1 MWRDLQNLFYGLNT
15 YFDLSPD
22 LQVRRQI
29 NARLEQRPYLSSQDW
44 FRVLWRPQNVSA
56 AVAEF
61 AYTYLEEYSGL
72 TFAKVRPGDRLNE
85 DLRFPEVCW
94 FDWHL
99 HLCDDFYEQFG
110 VDISDRL
117 DIDTLSTIEELI
129 LFLHQELRTKQQSI

>member
-1 MWRDLQNLFYGLNT
+1 MWRDLQNLLYGLNT

-22 LQVRRQI
+22 LKLRRQI
-29 NARLEQRPYLSSQDW
+29 NGRLEQRSHLSAQDW
-44 FRVLWRPQNVSA
+44 FRVLWQPQAVSA
-56 AVAEF
+56 KVAHF

-72 TFAKVRPGDRLNE
+72 TFAKVRPTDRLNE

-99 HLCDDFYEQFG
+99 HLCEDFYEQFG

-117 DIDTLSTIEELI
+117 DLDTLITVKDLL
-129 LFLHQELRTKQQSI
+129 LFLHQELQAIQEST